1 METTCLG
8 AGMLAA
14 FGAGL
19 YASVTAAAAGMS
31 GIRLVYQPDPPTSSA
46 YDGLFEIY
54 RQLYP
59 RLRETFV
66 QLHDLVKTDAA
77 ASI

>member
-1 METTCLG
+1 
-8 AGMLAA
+8 
-14 FGAGL
+14 
-19 YASVTAAAAGMS
+19 MS
-31 GIRLVYQPDPPTSSA
+31 GRRHAGGFRRRSLCQRHRSGRGHERDRLVYQPDPPTSSA